1 MEFSFHV
8 LVFFLQFKLLFMGIF
23 LKKIIYYEIPKLVN
37 MFFTNRH
44 SYYPWLLDC
53 IFQMTIAF
61 KTMSFSV
68 VLSSHQKPKRLPE
81 ILSFFSSKNLR
92 LLFYLNF
99 WSKQVVKSCMKYWY
113 RILMDNFMAHGHT
126 PDGNSSEFKYFMSLF
141 PGGLLLLS
149 PFPLAIEQK

>member
-1 MEFSFHV
+1 MTCALYTVFPVPENSPNFVVALKAYGGSRAGLKSSGWVLKTEIKYMEFSFHV
-8 LVFFLQFKLLFMGIF
+8 LVFLHFKLLFMGIF
-23 LKKIIYYEIPKLVN
+23 LKKIIYCEIPKLVN

-81 ILSFFSSKNLR
+81 ILSFFSSKIYD
-92 LLFYLNF
+92 FY
-99 WSKQVVKSCMKYWY
+99 S
-113 RILMDNFMAHGHT
+113 T
-126 PDGNSSEFKYFMSLF
+126 
-141 PGGLLLLS
+141 
-149 PFPLAIEQK
+149 